1 MEIELAGF
9 RVAAIGAETTVC
21 TAALTALGDSGGQLA
36 VGGHG
41 SPQADIL
48 LVSWQLNPRDHR
60 EVDDDALIAAAE
72 AALQQMNRRG
82 RGRIVFLLSA
92 MGAIPMRR
100 HPRYSRRMSAAV
112 AAMRCLSMT
121 AAPEVAV
128 NALGFGR
135 IDGAGAE
142 IGDGAML
149 THVPLG
155 RPGRLDEAV
164 AAILF
169 MADPKNS
176 YTTGQLLVVDGGW
189 STGFGRNF

>member
-1 MEIELAGF
+1 
-9 RVAAIGAETTVC
+9 
-21 TAALTALGDSGGQLA
+21 
-36 VGGHG
+36 
-41 SPQADIL
+41 
-48 LVSWQLNPRDHR
+48 
-60 EVDDDALIAAAE
+60 
-72 AALQQMNRRG
+72 
-82 RGRIVFLLSA
+82 
-92 MGAIPMRR
+92 
-100 HPRYSRRMSAAV
+100 MSAAV

-135 IDGAGAE
+135 IDCDGAE

-189 STGFGRNF
+189 STGYGRNF